1 MRRQSKNKVV
11 SGGKCFL
18 IPEDSRGEVLI
29 SSFLQPFAGGQGQKV
44 SLELNRGT
52 LMFRQRGRFPEAGRY
67 VCLQLETASF

>member
-1 MRRQSKNKVV
+1 M
-11 SGGKCFL
+11 
-18 IPEDSRGEVLI
+18 LI